1 MKKRWFALLVL
12 MFIGLYPIK
21 AQYLDWKLGLMGFA
35 DNREYKSSVQIPQS
49 IFGTQF
55 IPEINLRLDSIH
67 TLGAGLN
74 VLHEFGSNKFVD
86 RIDIQLNYQFAGE
99 LFNFTFGS
107 FSKNEIFK
115 NAPKALYYDSLLYFR
130 PNIKGLLWSVKYRG
144 LKQSVYLDW
153 TSRKDDTTR
162 ETFIMGG
169 FGEYS
174 TRNFYIRNHI
184 YMYHYAGAGIPMP
197 GDHVRDNGVAYIGL
211 GVNAGNWFPIDSM
224 SISLG
229 VMQSY
234 ERTRKV
240 EDWRTPV
247 GLLVE
252 ASAEHKGF
260 GISNTLYI
268 GEGHRLDWGDPFYRL
283 KRYNRLDVYATIMRF
298 SSVRA
303 KFGISLH
310 FAESSVSNQQ
320 QFFLRVQFDSRKMQ
334 KPNH

>member
-1 MKKRWFALLVL
+1 MKNRWLTVIVIMLLAVSTT
-12 MFIGLYPIK
+12 K
-21 AQYLDWKLGLMGFA
+21 AQHLDWKLGLSGFA

-55 IPEINLRLDSIH
+55 TPELSLRFDSIH
-67 TLGAGLN
+67 TLGVGLN
-74 VLHEFGSNKFVD
+74 ILHEFGSNEFVD
-86 RIDIQLNYQFAGE
+86 KIDIQLYYRFTGE

-115 NAPKALYYDSLLYFR
+115 NSPKALYYDSLLYFR
-130 PNIKGLLWSVKYRG
+130 PNIKGLLWTIKHNG

-174 TRNFYIRNHI
+174 NSNLYVRNHV
-184 YMYHYAGAGIPMP
+184 YMYHFAGAGIPIP
-197 GDHVRDNGVAYIGL
+197 GNHVRDNGVAYICLGL
-211 GVNAGNWFPIDSM
+211 NAGSWLPIDSLSF
-224 SISLG
+224 SIG
-229 VMQSY
+229 GIQSY
-234 ERTRKV
+234 ERTRSV
-240 EDWRTPV
+240 EDWNTPK

-268 GEGHRLDWGDPFYRL
+268 GDGHRLDWGDPFYRL
-283 KRYNRLDVYATIMRF
+283 KRYNRLDLYVTPMKF
-298 SSVRA
+298 KNVSA
-303 KFGISLH
+303 KFGVSLH
-310 FAESSVSNQQ
+310 FAESRVSNQQ
-320 QFFLRVQFDSRKMQ
+320 QFFLHVHFDSRKKQ
-334 KPNH
+334 DPLP